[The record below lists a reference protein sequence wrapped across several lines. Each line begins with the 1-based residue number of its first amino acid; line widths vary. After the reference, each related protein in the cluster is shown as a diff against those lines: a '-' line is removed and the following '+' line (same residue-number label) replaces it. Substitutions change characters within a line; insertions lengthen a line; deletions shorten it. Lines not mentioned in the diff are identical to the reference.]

1 MSSCL
6 GPRAQHGCVSFV
18 PSEVRWSTM
27 RRAPLFITVLLT
39 VALAYYVYTPLP
51 EALQGKWKLML
62 MDAAF
67 RTVIKFV
74 SFTSFP
80 LTHFTEAFNQIIII
94 FGPDFLPGVKMT
106 EETFG
111 GVPVQVYEASEREGR
126 LRRGL
131 VYFHGGGWA
140 LGSASKCSATYDKLS
155 RVLSHE
161 LDAVVVSVEYSLFP
175 EVQFPVPYL
184 DCLAASKHF
193 LSAEVLSK
201 YSVDP
206 GRVGVSGDSAGG
218 NLAAAVSQEIAQD
231 PNMSIK
237 FSVQALI
244 YPALQALDFNT
255 PSDIQNHDGPIL
267 SRDSLVIFWMQYLG
281 IDLSLLEK
289 IKLNQHMSLQQTLLT
304 PELRARFDWRKL
316 LSPKERQNYRPMVPE
331 KGLDGITKKVP
342 ALLDVRASP
351 LLADSEVLSKCPK
364 AYVVTCEFDVLR
376 DDGLMYVRRLRD
388 AGVEVTSVLYE
399 IGFHGC
405 VGFMVEM
412 ELVKRAQTDYVN
424 WLRENL

>member
-1 MSSCL
+1 
-6 GPRAQHGCVSFV
+6 
-18 PSEVRWSTM
+18 M

-67 RTVIKFV
+67 RTVIKFAV
-74 SFTSFP
+74 LKQWLGYGHYIHTIREIAESM
-80 LTHFTEAFNQIIII
+80 EVEV
-94 FGPDFLPGVKMT
+94 GPDFLPGVKMT

-111 GVPVQVYEASEREGR
+111 GVPVRVYEASGREGR

-140 LGSASKCSATYDKLS
+140 LGSAKSATYDKLS